1 MIGTYSYRPKEH
13 PVRWSEVA
21 ETEETFISTKE
32 CAAYVKT
39 VPQQGEEA
47 FDYEVPMTQ
56 CAAYETRPAD
66 PLYENATL
74 S

>member
-1 MIGTYSYRPKEH
+1 MYTYSYRPKEQ
-13 PVRWSEVA
+13 PLKSNEVA
-21 ETEETFISTKE
+21 ETEETFIPTKE

-39 VPQQGEEA
+39 VSQQGG

-56 CAAYETRPAD
+56 CATYETRPTD

-74 S
+74 L